1 MIRLPAL
8 LLSSAFLLMYI
19 NPGMST
25 MLPIRRVHAAQL
37 SQEELYEYMAR
48 QEPLIITDAA
58 PAPLRKEWNFQS
70 FVQNCGGKSAIAGI
84 DNHFLSII
92 DNMGN
97 EERAMVNNRLYQ
109 LFNTSLADF
118 RFLLTSKNIT
128 VRSLTRHMDGHR
140 HHLDHGFEYFPDYAL
155 PLTLHDWPTM
165 HCDSL
170 VNSLS
175 QHPIK
180 HLLKYGVDWNSYK
193 RIISSEKKLKKV
205 IARTGHVF
213 HAIEGSRAYPMH
225 RHEQINENFMLLL
238 DVCL

>member
-58 PAPLRKEWNFQS
+58 PAPLRKHFLQLFNTLENIIDNDFLCS
-70 FVQNCGGKSAIAGI
+70 TSI

-140 HHLDHGFEYFPDYAL
+140 HHLDHESRGEE
-155 PLTLHDWPTM
+155 
-165 HCDSL
+165 
-170 VNSLS
+170 V
-175 QHPIK
+175 
-180 HLLKYGVDWNSYK
+180 YG
-193 RIISSEKKLKKV
+193 
-205 IARTGHVF
+205 
-213 HAIEGSRAYPMH
+213 
-225 RHEQINENFMLLL
+225 
-238 DVCL
+238 